1 MTTDSFSLY
10 EIARILKLPADEV
23 VRLDNV
29 ARAKR
34 GKKPKRTQPSAA
46 KVRLYRQRQ
55 RLGQIVLRVV
65 VEEHALATF
74 LIESG
79 RLSAAESFAR
89 PKVEAAVQE
98 RAIGPVPI
106 TGSDPDYPPAPG
118 RSAGTLPSGAS
129 TNLAMRVGSAA
140 STTPS
145 ATL

>member
-34 GKKPKRTQPSAA
+34 GKKPKRTRPSAA
-46 KVRLYRQRQ
+46 KVRLYRQRR
-55 RLGQIVLRVV
+55 RLGQIVLKVC
-65 VEEHALATF
+65 VEEAALATF

-89 PKVEAAVQE
+89 PKVEAAVQK
-98 RAIGPVPI
+98 V
-106 TGSDPDYPPAPG
+106 
-118 RSAGTLPSGAS
+118 
-129 TNLAMRVGSAA
+129 LADLAA
-140 STTPS
+140 RW
-145 ATL
+145 AAEKL

>member
-34 GKKPKRTQPSAA
+34 GEKPKRTRPSAA

-55 RLGQIVLRVV
+55 RLGQIVLKVV

-89 PKVEAAVQE
+89 PKVEAAVQQ
-98 RAIGPVPI
+98 V
-106 TGSDPDYPPAPG
+106 
-118 RSAGTLPSGAS
+118 
-129 TNLAMRVGSAA
+129 LADLAA
-140 STTPS
+140 RW
-145 ATL
+145 AAEEL